1 MRFTPGGLSGR
12 FAVILSG
19 ELIQSLFHFGVNIAL
34 VRALSAH
41 DYGLFAIVF
50 TVGGI
55 GITYIRSMV
64 AVPATLLL
72 SRSLGRGAERGHDV
86 TFGAAATL
94 LALAMGGLV
103 AAFLVPSLGTGA
115 AMGGLFIALYA
126 FRSYL
131 RIVLLA
137 RGASRIAGLSDI
149 AYAVSGV
156 GFGLLLLFGEGTA
169 LLDHAFLALAAA
181 HGVGIAAAYAALR
194 QPVRLRFRPS
204 LRRRYAA
211 IWPTLVWSLVGVTST
226 NVQGQGLT
234 LLFALI
240 AGPAAYAPIAATL
253 VLFAPLRIPTN
264 ALTNMVL
271 PELTRL
277 LAERRLTQAR
287 RLVIR
292 STAIIGAGC
301 LVYGAGMWI
310 GLPVIEHTLFKG
322 RFVHEPMALIG
333 LGVWSVVTVSLLY
346 AIPRAFLEAAA
357 AFRAIAYGAI
367 AAAGVGFAVMI
378 PILMV
383 AMPAYALV
391 GLLASEVVTALWCAH
406 AFGVRSLGN
415 GMRAASPMRAAPLS
429 ARDGVGLGAQS

>member
-1 MRFTPGGLSGR
+1 MMRLKSGGLTGK

-19 ELIQSLFHFGVNIAL
+19 ELIQSLFHFAVNIAL
-34 VRALSAH
+34 VRELSAH

-64 AVPATLLL
+64 AVPATLFL

-94 LALAMGGLV
+94 VALGMGALV

-137 RGASRIAGLSDI
+137 RAASRIAGLSDI
-149 AYAVSGV
+149 AYAGSGFV
-156 GFGLLLLFGEGTA
+156 FGLVLMTGEGAT
-169 LLDHAFLALAAA
+169 LLDHAFMGLAAA
-181 HGVGIAAAYAALR
+181 HGIGIAVAYGALR
-194 QPVRLRFRPS
+194 QPVRLRFRQS
-204 LRRRYAA
+204 LRRRYAS
-211 IWPTLVWSLVGVTST
+211 IWPTLVWSLVGITST
-226 NVQGQGLT
+226 NIQGQGLT

-271 PELTRL
+271 PEITTL
-277 LAERRLTQAR
+277 LAERKLKEAR

-292 STAIIGAGC
+292 STVIIGAGC
-301 LVYGAGMWI
+301 MVYGAGMWI
-310 GLPVIEHTLFKG
+310 GLPVIEHYLFKG
-322 RFVHEPMALIG
+322 RFLHEPMALIG
-333 LGVWSVVTVSLLY
+333 IGVWSVVTVSLLY

-367 AAAGVGFAVMI
+367 VAAGVGFSVMI
-378 PILMV
+378 PILFL
-383 AMPAYALV
+383 AMPAYALI
-391 GLLASEVVTALWCAH
+391 GLLASEVVTALWCAQ
-406 AFGVRSLGN
+406 AFGVRSLGT
-415 GMRAASPMRAAPLS
+415 GLRTASPMDAAMPVGAGHDAVG
-429 ARDGVGLGAQS
+429 AR